1 MEHILDVLV
10 LTVLGKAR
18 LEYICGELA
27 LVVLRGVEVA
37 KDPEVPAILLAALF
51 NELDQGDEVAVL
63 RQQALE
69 RKEELIERLNK
80 GRSMSWLAHA
90 LDLVVG

>member
-1 MEHILDVLV
+1 MLI
-10 LTVLGKAR
+10 LTVLGKAG

-51 NELDQGDEVAVL
+51 N
-63 RQQALE
+63 
-69 RKEELIERLNK
+69 
-80 GRSMSWLAHA
+80 
-90 LDLVVG
+90 